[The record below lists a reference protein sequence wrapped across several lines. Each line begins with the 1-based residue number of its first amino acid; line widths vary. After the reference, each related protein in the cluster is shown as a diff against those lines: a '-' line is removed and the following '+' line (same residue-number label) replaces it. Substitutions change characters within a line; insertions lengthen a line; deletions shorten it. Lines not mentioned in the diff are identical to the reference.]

1 MAGRIRRATTLVGA
15 RIRPSSLGV
24 LCDLCAR
31 SSPPLLPRLDGS
43 VDSGKRVRLRGQIL
57 SYPLLI
63 VLGMLLGSGELSA
76 QISWNSRFLEFRPSV
91 TDTNVE
97 VRFPFKNT
105 GTQTVT
111 ISNVT
116 SSCTDCT
123 TMELT
128 KRTYAPNESGE
139 IAAVFRF
146 GERVGVHEKTLTVES
161 DDPKEPK
168 VELKFKVNI
177 PEILKAIP
185 GFVFWLRD
193 GEKIPKVIK
202 LQVVYKE
209 PVHIEWV
216 RSGHP
221 RLQAQLETIRDGWEY
236 ALKIT
241 PTDTNRPIQGQVR
254 IETDFPV
261 ERIRSFYVH
270 AHVK

>member
-1 MAGRIRRATTLVGA
+1 MLKRTTITVLLALGA
-15 RIRPSSLGV
+15 
-24 LCDLCAR
+24 
-31 SSPPLLPRLDGS
+31 LLEGGNLH
-43 VDSGKRVRLRGQIL
+43 
-57 SYPLLI
+57 
-63 VLGMLLGSGELSA
+63 A
-76 QISWNSRFLEFRPSV
+76 QLTWNSRFLEFLPSV
-91 TDTNVE
+91 TNTQVE
-97 VRFPFKNT
+97 ARFPFKNT
-105 GTQTVT
+105 GPQTVT
-111 ISNVT
+111 ISNVI

-123 TMELT
+123 TMELA
-128 KRTYAPNESGE
+128 KKAYAPGESGE
-139 IAAVFRF
+139 VVAVFRF
-146 GERVGVHEKTLTVES
+146 GERVGVHEKTLTVQS

-168 VELKFKVNI
+168 AELKFKVNI
-177 PEILKAIP
+177 PEILKATP

-221 RLQAQLETIRDGWEY
+221 RLLAQLETIRDGWEY

-254 IETDFPV
+254 VETDFAV
-261 ERIRSFYVH
+261 ERLRSLYVH

>member
-1 MAGRIRRATTLVGA
+1 
-15 RIRPSSLGV
+15 
-24 LCDLCAR
+24 
-31 SSPPLLPRLDGS
+31 
-43 VDSGKRVRLRGQIL
+43 
-57 SYPLLI
+57 
-63 VLGMLLGSGELSA
+63 MLLAGGDLHA
-76 QISWNSRFLEFRPSV
+76 QISWNSRFLEFHPSV
-91 TDTNVE
+91 TDTNVQ
-97 VRFPFKNT
+97 VRFPFKNM
-105 GTQTVT
+105 GAQTVT

-128 KRTYAPNESGE
+128 KRAYAPNESGE
-139 IAAVFRF
+139 IVAVFRF

-161 DDPKEPK
+161 DDPREPK

-177 PEILKAIP
+177 PEILKATP

-193 GEKIPKVIK
+193 GEKTPKVIK

-236 ALKIT
+236 AVTIT
-241 PTDTNRPIQGQVR
+241 PTDTSRPIRGQVR

-261 ERIRSFYVH
+261 DRLRSLYVH